1 MCTLKELIDWLESKP
16 ADAVV
21 PHGFGYPMSFRG
33 SYYELAFDPTDNV
46 TISDM
51 LNYAKSAM
59 GNTFEGYKGG
69 EYTMG
74 EDTPCW
80 ISPYGESGK
89 ADQIGQTLLKMWD
102 WAINAQSPEAEG

>member
-33 SYYELAFDPTDNV
+33 SYYELAFDPADNAK
-46 TISDM
+46 ISDM
-51 LNYAKSAM
+51 LYYAKSAM

-80 ISPYGESGK
+80 ISPYGESWK
-89 ADQIGQTLLKMWD
+89 ADQIGQTLLKMWG
-102 WAINAQSPEAEG
+102 WAIDAQSPEAGD

>member
-1 MCTLKELIDWLESKP
+1 M
-16 ADAVV
+16 ANA
-21 PHGFGYPMSFRG
+21 
-33 SYYELAFDPTDNV
+33 

-89 ADQIGQTLLKMWD
+89 ADQIGQTLLKMWG
-102 WAINAQSPEAEG
+102 WAINAQSPEAGG